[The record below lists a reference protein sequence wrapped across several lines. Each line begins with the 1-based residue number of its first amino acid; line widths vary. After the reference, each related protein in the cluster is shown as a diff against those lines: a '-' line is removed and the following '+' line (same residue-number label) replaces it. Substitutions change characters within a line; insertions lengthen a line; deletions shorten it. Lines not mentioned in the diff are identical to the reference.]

1 MCSYI
6 LQTTSIVYTSHI
18 LYAFDPSSIAS
29 ISTNSKNPS
38 TRCFFPTTLAF
49 VRFSCRTTNRLCFR
63 SPVASIRE
71 RAEMQKQRYAGAS
84 VTYGLVLSSG
94 QRWRDVLRPCLAFGA
109 ICCSYRQRRSTRRLV
124 RRRCP
129 RRW

>member
-1 MCSYI
+1 MFVHIANHEY
-6 LQTTSIVYTSHI
+6 SIYFSHTYFRSI
-18 LYAFDPSSIAS
+18 FDRKY
-29 ISTNSKNPS
+29 STNSKNPL
-38 TRCFFPTTLAF
+38 TRCSFPTTLAF
-49 VRFSCRTTNRLCFR
+49 VRFPCRTRNRLCFR
-63 SPVASIRE
+63 TPIASIRE
-71 RAEMQKQRYAGAS
+71 RAEMQKQKYRGTS

-94 QRWRDVLRPCLAFGA
+94 RRWRDVLRPCLAFGA